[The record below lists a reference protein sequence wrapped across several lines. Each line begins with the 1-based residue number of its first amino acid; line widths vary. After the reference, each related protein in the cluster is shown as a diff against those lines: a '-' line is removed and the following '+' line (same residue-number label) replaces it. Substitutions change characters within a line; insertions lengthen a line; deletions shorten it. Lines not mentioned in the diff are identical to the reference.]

1 MIGLTTTG
9 REKRKRSALPMAV
22 ELMKEANILLE
33 MSSRKTNTESKR
45 SRASRS
51 PISVSFL
58 ASFTSL
64 EIFFLIRHENK
75 WENVLY
81 FIALLLPGS
90 LAFKQLNVLALRSEI
105 GRRDVTHQAA
115 ARMAL
120 RCHNVKRVVTLI

>member
-33 MSSRKTNTESKR
+33 MSSRKTNTEC

-90 LAFKQLNVLALRSEI
+90 LAFKQLNVLALRREI